1 MQTAKPGDR
10 ARIHYRIKLESG
22 EIVGG
27 SQGSQ
32 PLSFRIGKG
41 KVLKPLEQAVIG
53 MQVGESRSLTVTPQE
68 GYGYRNE
75 DLVITVEKA
84 QMPQHMN
91 PAVGRTVQYMAKSG
105 EMVHMIVTAVG
116 ENTVTLDANHP
127 FSGRTL
133 IYDITLVSLSDV

>member
-10 ARIHYRIKLESG
+10 ARIHYLVKLESG

-27 SQGSQ
+27 SRGSQ

-41 KVLKPLEQAVIG
+41 KVLKPLEQTVIG
-53 MQVGESRSLTVTPQE
+53 MQVGESRSVTVGPQE

-75 DLVITVEKA
+75 DLVITVDKG

-91 PAVGRTVQYMAKSG
+91 TAVGRTVQYMGKSG
-105 EMVHMIVTAVG
+105 EMVTMIVTAVG

-127 FSGRTL
+127 FSGKTL
-133 IYDITLVSLSDV
+133 IYDITLVSLSEV